1 MVDFNELMQQFN
13 LAVNNLVDKLKA
25 YFQSLTNYELYAWIA
40 LGVGFVLVLI
50 SLITW

>member
-13 LAVNNLVDKLKA
+13 LAVNNFVDKLKA